1 MTNNQRLKLIKGAL
15 ELTRA
20 DVANAVTHGGIT
32 TSASRADA
40 WLRSESAKKHGT
52 GGSASGS
59 IQQRARNMT
68 DAEFDA
74 FCIGLKPV
82 IDALQPPTEPSE

>member
-1 MTNNQRLKLIKGAL
+1 MTNNQRLKFIRSAL

-20 DVANAVTHGGIT
+20 DVANAVTHGGIA

-40 WLRSESAKKHGT
+40 WLRSESAKKNGT

-59 IQQRARNMT
+59 IQKRARDMS
-68 DAEFDA
+68 DAEFNA
-74 FCIGLKPV
+74 FCIGLKTV